1 MSQRS
6 CHLQHEPRSLVSRP
20 RLGLT
25 SESGD
30 GALQFGKEERT
41 MDKMTAPTDGER
53 R

>member
-25 SESGD
+25 SESGE
-30 GALQFGKEERT
+30 GALLFGGNDDNEHQESAR
-41 MDKMTAPTDGER
+41 
-53 R
+53 